1 MPVVEKRFTGENDRK
16 TPCARIKLPVT
27 AGNLKHKEVLTMDK
41 DIDKLAHTGIEDL
54 SRPYT
59 YVVKDTAKN

>member
-1 MPVVEKRFTGENDRK
+1 
-16 TPCARIKLPVT
+16 
-27 AGNLKHKEVLTMDK
+27 MDK

-59 YVVKDTAKN
+59 YVVKDPAKN